1 MYACMYDSE
10 SISSVQFVPLG
21 NTSQNQISGKT
32 SRNTVLLRLLAAAW
46 PPLCQVKVNS
56 PGEKRMLGKG
66 IQSRQI
72 LIRKKDHKILY
83 IYIYIICIWMYI
95 CIYIHIF

>member
-10 SISSVQFVPLG
+10 SVSSVQFASLG

-32 SRNTVLLRLLAAAW
+32 SRNTVLLRLVAAAW

-56 PGEKRMLGKG
+56 PGEKKTGNRDS
-66 IQSRQI
+66 IPPDFDQE
-72 LIRKKDHKILY
+72 KKTQNPVH
-83 IYIYIICIWMYI
+83 IYV
-95 CIYIHIF
+95 